1 MFLIKEER
9 NREKEEFTSH
19 FLFLPNENVI
29 QFKSIRTNEKEESNQ
44 WKEVEKGEIEKEY
57 MRESW
62 GVNFTNI

>member
-44 WKEVEKGEIEKEY
+44 
-57 MRESW
+57 
-62 GVNFTNI
+62 